1 MSDVRPTVN
10 QTVTNELSDLVVET
24 FSKVSGHYLD
34 RGTSLLETLAGLDA
48 ERVSRPAP
56 GNGETVAAHVFHLC
70 FYLEV
75 LDEYATGRRTGKTD
89 WTQSWVVSTDE
100 AAWAALLAR
109 LAEGER
115 RLLSSCQSWDWA
127 NEEHFGGLVSMVV
140 HSAFHL
146 GALRQILDATA

>member
-1 MSDVRPTVN
+1 VD

-48 ERVSRPAP
+48 ARVSRPTP

-89 WTQSWVVSTDE
+89 WSQSWVVSAVDE

-109 LAEGER
+109 LAEGEK
-115 RLLSSCQSWDWA
+115 RLLASCRSWDWA